1 MRSWPLSEAK
11 RNPDRS
17 KLWQQVFLGLLFVCV
32 AQVSYWVVEQIG
44 QAQKGRD
51 TQLRALS
58 SHETLEAVDS
68 SRLAELQDSH
78 QLQLTFTE
86 SVVGDQAATT
96 DDPAATIHDEFESR
110 KTRILWEGSFFLFV
124 LLGTMGVITRTL
136 SESRRLVESQQNF
149 IASITHELRTPL
161 ASLKLSADTLGMR
174 PPNKEQADRL
184 ATRMNEDVQRL
195 NEMVSQ
201 ILQSARLEAGA
212 PTTPPTPT
220 DLTVLLRDEV
230 SRVHTLLEPRG
241 VTFYYDE
248 ASPELYV
255 LARRPE
261 LKTVV
266 SNLLSNAG
274 KSCRAAGGGSVKVSV
289 AQGRGMAQIRV
300 VDDGIGFEPEQALK
314 IFERFYR
321 PGDEMRRETSGYGL
335 GLYLVDEI
343 TRNHGGTVRAHSDGP
358 GKGATLTLLWPTC
371 KPSTNS

>member
-1 MRSWPLSEAK
+1 MSEAK

-17 KLWQQVFLGLLFVCV
+17 KLWQQIFLGLLFVCV

-51 TQLRALS
+51 TQLEALS
-58 SHETLEAVDS
+58 AYETLGAVNSANLSELKS
-68 SRLAELQDSH
+68 SYELQ
-78 QLQLTFTE
+78 LIFTE
-86 SVVGDQAATT
+86 GVVGDQASSSE
-96 DDPAATIHDEFESR
+96 DPAASIHDEFESR

-136 SESRRLVESQQNF
+136 TESRRLVESQQNF
-149 IASITHELRTPL
+149 IASVTHELRTPL

-174 PPNKEQADRL
+174 PPNKEQAERL

-212 PTTPPTPT
+212 PTTPPAPT
-220 DLTVLLRDEV
+220 ALTALLTDEV
-230 SRVHTLLEPRG
+230 SRVHTLLKTRG
-241 VTFYYDE
+241 VSFYYDE

-255 LARRPE
+255 IARRPE
-261 LKTVV
+261 LKTVI

-274 KSCRAAGGGSVKVSV
+274 KSCRAAGGGTVKVSV
-289 AQGRGMAQIRV
+289 SQGRGMAEITV
-300 VDDGIGFEPEQALK
+300 VDDGIGFDPEQAQK

-343 TRNHGGTVRAHSDGP
+343 TRNHGGSVRAHSDGP
-358 GKGATLTLLWPTC
+358 GKGATLTLIWPTC

>member
-1 MRSWPLSEAK
+1 MSDSK
-11 RNPDRS
+11 KTPDRS

-51 TQLRALS
+51 IQLNALS
-58 SHETLEAVDS
+58 AHETLLEDKGNDLKSLRASKEAQISFAKNVI
-68 SRLAELQDSH
+68 
-78 QLQLTFTE
+78 
-86 SVVGDQAATT
+86 GDQASTSL
-96 DDPAATIHDEFESR
+96 DPAATIHDEFESR

-124 LLGTMGVITRTL
+124 LLGTMGVISRTL

-149 IASITHELRTPL
+149 IASVTHELRTPL

-174 PPNKEQADRL
+174 APDKEQSERL
-184 ATRMNEDVQRL
+184 STRMNEDVQRL

-212 PTTPPTPT
+212 PNNPPSPTALTPL
-220 DLTVLLRDEV
+220 LTDEV
-230 SRVHTLLEPRG
+230 SRIHTLLSPRG
-241 VTFYYDE
+241 VNFYYDD
-248 ASPELYV
+248 ASPEV
-255 LARRPE
+255 QVQARRPE
-261 LKTVV
+261 LKTVI

-274 KSCRAAGGGSVKVSV
+274 KSCRAAGGGTVKVSV
-289 AQGRGMAQIRV
+289 SIQRGMARITV
-300 VDDGIGFEPEQALK
+300 EDDGIGFDPQQAQK

-343 TRNHGGTVRAHSDGP
+343 TRNHGGSVQAHSDGQ
-358 GKGATLTLLWPTC
+358 GAGAPLTLLWPLC
-371 KPSTNS
+371 KGDSAS